1 MNLASL
7 SEFFTAMS
15 RRHWI
20 RTVISA
26 LAALGCGPLARL
38 VFAQDGQI
46 ADLSETLRFGLK
58 CRRPLEFEFVA
69 LVVQKVDQKL
79 LPRELVLSAMTYAQ
93 LRNKERPYP
102 YFEFAMKKRAA
113 AIGVEL

>member
-1 MNLASL
+1 MN
-7 SEFFTAMS
+7 

-20 RTVISA
+20 RTFVSA
-26 LAALGCGPLARL
+26 LAALGCGPVARSA
-38 VFAQDGQI
+38 FAQSGQA
-46 ADLSETLRFGLK
+46 ADLNETLRFGLK

-102 YFEFAMKKRAA
+102 YFEFSMKKRAA

>member
-1 MNLASL
+1 M
-7 SEFFTAMS
+7 T
-15 RRHWI
+15 RRHWLGSL
-20 RTVISA
+20 VSA
-26 LAALGCGPLARL
+26 SAALGCGPLARS
-38 VFAQDGQI
+38 VFAQDGQT

-69 LVVQKVDQKL
+69 LVVQKVEQKL

>member
-1 MNLASL
+1 MN
-7 SEFFTAMS
+7 

-20 RTVISA
+20 RTLVSA
-26 LAALGCGPLARL
+26 LAALGCGPLAQL
-38 VFAQDGQI
+38 VLAQDGQT

-69 LVVQKVDQKL
+69 LVVQKVEQKL

-102 YFEFAMKKRAA
+102 YFEFSMKKRAA
-113 AIGVEL
+113 AIGVQL